1 MKTIKEILEGET
13 LFENQEFE
21 IDNATNPFENHV
33 AEPSIHEPIVS
44 RLAKDFGKIAFEAN
58 LKRSNNS
65 ISQRVK
71 EEINSTALYLYQC
84 RHKQSHKKL
93 QILHEIE
100 EAYTRSSELMI
111 FLKKAEQENEISQGD
126 FLHFEIQIRL
136 EMQKMLMAIGK
147 IMVGV

>member
-1 MKTIKEILEGET
+1 MKSIKEILETET
-13 LFENQEFE
+13 LFENHSFE
-21 IDNATNPFENHV
+21 LENLFTSTENQV
-33 AEPSIHEPIVS
+33 SEPSMHEPIVS

-100 EAYTRSSELMI
+100 EAYTRSNALME
-111 FLKKAEQENEISQGD
+111 FLKKAEQESEISRGD
-126 FLHFEIQIRL
+126 FLHFEIQIKL

>member
-1 MKTIKEILEGET
+1 MKSIKEILECET
-13 LFENQEFE
+13 LFENQTSELE
-21 IDNATNPFENHV
+21 NPISKFENQV

-71 EEINSTALYLYQC
+71 EEIISTALYLYQC

-100 EAYTRSSELMI
+100 EAYTRSSALMT
-111 FLKKAEQENEISQGD
+111 FLKNAEQENEISRSD
-126 FLHFEIQIRL
+126 FLHFEIQIKL

-147 IMVGV
+147 IMVGE